1 MLIDIDWFYSKFF
14 DAKQRFGFS
23 INHQKL
29 IVMTTNQTF
38 AITFIARVD
47 RKEKANCSIYARINV
62 NGKRA
67 EFSVVK
73 SVPIEAWNPTKER
86 IDSKYKDF
94 RKSNAYIEQV
104 RAKIVNIYRELIL
117 KEEFISPVIIKNY
130 YFGNTDDGKT
140 LIELFDYHNTSQVN
154 ILSPGT
160 LKNYYTTHKYIIKY
174 LREKKMIDDIPLVK
188 VNYLFITG
196 FDAYL
201 RNYTP
206 TDHHK
211 PLSNNGVMKHLER
224 LRKVTTMA
232 IKLEWLEKD
241 PFEKFKFS
249 FNKVDRGYLT
259 DQELEIVKTK
269 NFKIPRLQFVKDLFV
284 FSCYTGLS
292 YIDVHKLTTENIVL
306 GIDGEH
312 WIQTI
317 RQKTEMIVNIPIL
330 PVAWGIINKYKDHPR
345 AVNNGTLFPK
355 LSNQKLNS
363 YLKEVGDICGIH
375 KSLTFH
381 MARHTFAT
389 TVTLSNGVPIETVS
403 KVLGHSNLSTTMIYA
418 RVLKTKISEDM
429 HKLKDK
435 LNNQKD
441 KINRCS

>member
-1 MLIDIDWFYSKFF
+1 MSINQLLYLKFF
-14 DAKQRFGFS
+14 LRTTKKSPEIGMLYLRITYNTKRIDFS
-23 INHQKL
+23 FNH
-29 IVMTTNQTF
+29 
-38 AITFIARVD
+38 RVSVTSWD
-47 RKEKANCSIYARINV
+47 SKKDLVKASCKDYLRINRSITSAKTKIFSMFDKLMFEE
-62 NGKRA
+62 KRITP
-67 EFSVVK
+67 E
-73 SVPIEAWNPTKER
+73 
-86 IDSKYKDF
+86 
-94 RKSNAYIEQV
+94 
-104 RAKIVNIYRELIL
+104 IL
-117 KEEFISPVIIKNY
+117 KNLYLGNREER
-130 YFGNTDDGKT
+130 KT
-140 LIELFDYHNTSQVN
+140 LLYLVQYHNESQVD

-160 LKNYYTTHKYIIKY
+160 LKNYFTTQKY
-174 LREKKMIDDIPLVK
+174 LIRYLNDIKKVDDIYLDDL
-188 VNYLFITG
+188 NYQFITE
-196 FDAYL
+196 FDSYL
-201 RNYTP
+201 RKYKP
-206 TDHHK
+206 IDHHK
-211 PLSNNGVMKHLER
+211 PLTNNGIMKHLER
-224 LRKVTTMA
+224 LRKVTSMG
-232 IKLEWLEKD
+232 IRLEWMAKD

-249 FNKVDRGYLT
+249 FVKVDREYLT
-259 DQELEIVKTK
+259 DKELEILKK
-269 NFKIPRLQFVKDLFV
+269 KRIKIFRLQYVKDLFV
-284 FSCYTGLS
+284 FACYTGLS

-312 WIQTI
+312 WIQTV

-330 PVAWGIINKYKDHPR
+330 PVAWGIINKYRDHPR

-435 LNNQKD
+435 LNDQKD
-441 KINRCS
+441 KINKCS